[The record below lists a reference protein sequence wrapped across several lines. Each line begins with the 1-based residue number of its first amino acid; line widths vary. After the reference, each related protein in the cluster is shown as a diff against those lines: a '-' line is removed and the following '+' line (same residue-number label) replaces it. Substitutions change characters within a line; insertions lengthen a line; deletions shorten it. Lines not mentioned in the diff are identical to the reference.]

1 MMYPGVHSG
10 ISFCRYMYVLHSLHQ
25 WVLWRST
32 KWEGLCENCFLK
44 GLFQQYAII
53 CPFTDMVCVRSA
65 QCCAATLCT
74 CTCTPSV
81 QVPHVPGI
89 NKVIFSVYKHDNEN
103 NNFRFFT
110 TVHVYFYLFCVI
122 FVSHVADFVSLKCEK
137 SPRPLTLSIKP

>member
-10 ISFCRYMYVLHSLHQ
+10 ISFCRYVLHSLHQ
-25 WVLWRST
+25 WVLWRSK
-32 KWEGLCENCFLK
+32 KWEGLCENCFHIK
-44 GLFQQYAII
+44 GLFQQCHNLSFYRW
-53 CPFTDMVCVRSA
+53 CVYVLHSVV
-65 QCCAATLCT
+65 LLH

-89 NKVIFSVYKHDNEN
+89 NKVIFSVYKHDMKIILA
-103 NNFRFFT
+103 FLPQ
-110 TVHVYFYLFCVI
+110 YIFYLFCVI